1 MTAPTQT
8 AKSLFAEFAVR
19 LFALG
24 IDFFAAIFIATAL
37 KDHVLVP
44 SGLRIA
50 DNNPVVVAVAFLYF
64 VASWVSPLRATP
76 AQLLFG
82 MRVVSLTGETLTL
95 GRAVVRAAALAGL
108 IAAAFL
114 IFEAPPDPLL
124 LAVSLVAYALVFLAA
139 VMPNRQAAVNGLK
152 TVVAVYHEELS
163 EWPDNEIELG
173 APTREDYPD
182 GGYYELEKNGV
193 IRIRF
198 TVIPDLVKG
207 TIVASPKMGEGGVT
221 WECHS
226 EGDIARNHLPAA
238 CRDPR
243 IR

>member
-95 GRAVVRAAALAGL
+95 GRAVVRAAALAGK
-108 IAAAFL
+108 
-114 IFEAPPDPLL
+114 E
-124 LAVSLVAYALVFLAA
+124 
-139 VMPNRQAAVNGLK
+139 
-152 TVVAVYHEELS
+152 
-163 EWPDNEIELG
+163 
-173 APTREDYPD
+173 
-182 GGYYELEKNGV
+182 V
-193 IRIRF
+193 I
-198 TVIPDLVKG
+198 K
-207 TIVASPKMGEGGVT
+207 K
-221 WECHS
+221 
-226 EGDIARNHLPAA
+226 
-238 CRDPR
+238 
-243 IR
+243 